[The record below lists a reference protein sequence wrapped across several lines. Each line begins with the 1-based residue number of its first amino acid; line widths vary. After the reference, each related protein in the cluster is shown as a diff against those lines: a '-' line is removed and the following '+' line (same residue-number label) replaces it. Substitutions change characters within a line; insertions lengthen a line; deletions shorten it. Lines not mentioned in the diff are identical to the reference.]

1 MLDDGCWCWV
11 RAYSFGV
18 VFVFALSSFEFQDL
32 GLSFGLQY
40 CGHRLGFDWGKDR
53 ALKLDYVNVRYMVPE
68 RTSINRKT
76 GV

>member
-1 MLDDGCWCWV
+1 MDV
-11 RAYSFGV
+11 GV
-18 VFVFALSSFEFQDL
+18 GFVLTVLGLSLCSRFRVSSFEFQDL